1 MLHVFPDSRFSG
13 RLNSNMTV
21 DEFKSIYY
29 MEWGH
34 RILGRVIGLA
44 FILPY
49 GYLLATRRLPAS
61 VAAKLGGL
69 GVLLGFQGVLGW
81 YMVKSGLD
89 EQIIADNA
97 VPRVSQYR
105 LTAHLSAALL
115 FFMGTLR
122 VALSL
127 KKDNQWATGRLVN
140 GVNDDFIVL
149 LRDPRIRRFRLA
161 AGALLALAFV
171 TAASGKWYLA

>member
-1 MLHVFPDSRFSG
+1 MSV
-13 RLNSNMTV
+13 N
-21 DEFKSIYY
+21 EFKSIYY

-44 FILPY
+44 FIVPY

-61 VAAKLGGL
+61 VATKLGGL
-69 GVLLGFQGVLGW
+69 GVLLGFQGALGW

-89 EQIIADNA
+89 DQIIVDNA

-105 LTAHLSAALL
+105 LAAHLSAALL

-122 VALSL
+122 MALSL

-140 GVNDDFIVL
+140 GVNDDFMVL
-149 LRDPRIRRFRLA
+149 LKHPNVRRVRLA
-161 AGALLALAFV
+161 AGALLVLAFV
-171 TAASGKWYLA
+171 TAASGQWNFR